1 MIFLI
6 NNRFKADT
14 EKNTITDQANGQI
27 HHLENRLISVLL
39 LLINAKGEIV
49 KREQIIQEVWN
60 NYPGGDEGLNQAIS
74 HLRKYFEDNKKELIK
89 TIPKKGYTFIAK
101 IEEEKSEAT
110 ITTYL
115 KWETN
120 RLLMLLILTGIVVI
134 SFLIYQNTQAVKN
147 QPFKEIFLKD
157 REAKSRLDSIHQAE
171 TLKKYE
177 NKNK

>member
-6 NNRFKADT
+6 NNRFKADF
-14 EKNTITDQANGQI
+14 EKNTITDQSKSQT

-49 KREQIIQEVWN
+49 KREQMIDEVWK

-74 HLRKYFEDNKKELIK
+74 HLRKYLDDNTKELIK
-89 TIPKKGYTFIAK
+89 TIPKKGYVLNAT
-101 IEEEKSEAT
+101 IEEEKSEIKET
-110 ITTYL
+110 KTL
-115 KWETN
+115 RWEVN
-120 RLLMLLILTGIVVI
+120 RLFILLILAGIIVV

-147 QPFKEIFLKD
+147 HFSKEIFLKNE
-157 REAKSRLDSIHQAE
+157 EARSRLDSIHQAE

-177 NKNK
+177 NKKD

>member
-6 NNRFKADT
+6 NNRFRADT
-14 EKNTITDQANGQI
+14 EKNIITDKSNNQI

-49 KREQIIQEVWN
+49 KREQIVQKVWD

-74 HLRKYFEDNKKELIK
+74 HLRKYLEDNKKEVIK
-89 TIPKKGYTFIAK
+89 TIPKKGYALNAT
-101 IEEEKSEAT
+101 IEEEKSETT
-110 ITTYL
+110 ISKPL
-115 KWETN
+115 KWEVN
-120 RLLMLLILTGIVVI
+120 RLLMFLILTGIIIV

-147 QPFKEIFLKD
+147 KPLKEQFLKD
-157 REAKSRLDSIHQAE
+157 SEARSRLDSIHQAE

-177 NKNK
+177 NKR